1 MKVALV
7 GLVAVPAAILVGAVG
22 LMGAVTPAALASTC
36 TAGPVP
42 AADGTPSIL
51 GGESLTALDIAA
63 WWTRTSP
70 GPDPSGTLGV
80 DAETLAQDYLSAGAD
95 NGVRGDLAF
104 AQAILETGA
113 FTSSDARTRFNFAG
127 IAHPDGA
134 TVGEAFSTVDQGV
147 EAHVQLL
154 REATGAPLGDLEPH
168 VAPAWAGPRVATFG
182 ELTGTWASAP
192 DYWTAVD
199 RIWTSMLHGQVLAP
213 GAPIPACGPAG
224 PVSIG
229 PLGTWADH
237 WPTVLAFL
245 EAQLGKAYVW
255 GATGPDSFDCSGLVE
270 AAFATIGVRLPRT
283 SEEQYAATV
292 GTAITP
298 NSTAA
303 IPAGSLLFSEGNPP
317 GHVRVAIGGGL
328 AIAAPYTGQVV
339 RVEPIGPL
347 SDLTAVTLPVPS

>member
-1 MKVALV
+1 MKAALV
-7 GLVAVPAAILVGAVG
+7 GLVAVPAAVLVGAVG

-51 GGESLTALDIAA
+51 GAESLTALDITA
-63 WWTRTSP
+63 WWARTAP
-70 GPDPSGTLGV
+70 GPGPSSTIGV
-80 DAETLAQDYLSAGAD
+80 AVETLAQDYLSAGAD

-104 AQAILETGA
+104 AQAVLETGA
-113 FTSSDARTRFNFAG
+113 FTSSDARDRFNFAG

-134 TVGEAFSTVDQGV
+134 AAGKTFPTVAQGV

-154 REATGAPLGDLEPH
+154 REATGSPLGDLEPH
-168 VAPAWAGPRVATFG
+168 VAPAWTGPRVATFG
-182 ELTGTWASAP
+182 QLTGTWASAP
-192 DYWTAVD
+192 DYWTAVN
-199 RIWTSMLHGQVLAP
+199 RIWTSMLHGQALGP
-213 GAPIPACGPAG
+213 GAPVPACGPVG
-224 PVSIG
+224 PASIG

-245 EAQLGKAYVW
+245 QAQLGKPYVW
-255 GATGPDSFDCSGLVE
+255 GATGPDSYDCSGLLE
-270 AAFATIGVRLPRT
+270 AAFATISVRLPRT

-292 GTAITP
+292 ETAFMP
-298 NSTAA
+298 SSADA
-303 IPAGSLLFSEGNPP
+303 IPAGSMLFSEGNPP

-347 SDLTAVTLPVPS
+347 SELTAVTLPVPS